1 MSSKLISRLF
11 FSKPNMEIR
20 KKILLIACVLISLF
34 GLAFIYFSALAVSPS
49 ETKISKIDSS
59 LNGKL
64 ISTTGKISY
73 VRTHSAGHVFLTLTD
88 GDSRI
93 EVPIFSSLMNQL
105 KANGITQYDFKK
117 GKTVRITGI
126 VGEYKGQLQIV
137 PRKASDIQI
146 LNSLK

>member
-20 KKILLIACVLISLF
+20 KKILLMACVLISLF

-49 ETKISKIDSS
+49 ETKIGKIDSS

-105 KANGITQYDFKK
+105 KANGINQYDFKK

>member
-1 MSSKLISRLF
+1 
-11 FSKPNMEIR
+11 MEIK

-73 VRTHSAGHVFLTLTD
+73 VRTHPAGHIFLTLTD

-126 VGEYKGQLQIV
+126 VGEYKSQLQIV

-146 LNSLK
+146 LNTLK

>member
-1 MSSKLISRLF
+1 
-11 FSKPNMEIR
+11 MEIK

-73 VRTHSAGHVFLTLTD
+73 VRTHPAGHIFLTLTD

-146 LNSLK
+146 LNTLK

>member
-1 MSSKLISRLF
+1 
-11 FSKPNMEIR
+11 MEFK
-20 KKILLIACVLISLF
+20 KKILLIACTLISLF
-34 GLAFIYFSALAVSPS
+34 GLALVYFSALAISPS

-64 ISTTGKISY
+64 VSTTGKISY

-93 EVPIFSSLMNQL
+93 EVPVFSSLMNQL
-105 KANGITQYDFKK
+105 KVNGITQYDFKK

-126 VGEYKGQLQIV
+126 VSEYKGQLQIV